1 MKNLI
6 QYGFLFVPI
15 LILFLIGC
23 AKSIVTP
30 IDLAHQFIE
39 NYEGY
44 TSTSYDL
51 NYQIKY
57 FDQTGDTTKL
67 TAKVDLI
74 RENKDSIAGGYIWIT
89 ADSVSTYYNTEA
101 LYSINHT
108 INTIFKYPITNT
120 SALTGNI
127 LHDTYN
133 TYFLK
138 RTRLISAI
146 NDTLVTATLTDE
158 TLSKSC

>member
-15 LILFLIGC
+15 LILFIGR
-23 AKSIVTP
+23 AKSTVTP

-57 FDQTGDTTKL
+57 
-67 TAKVDLI
+67 
-74 RENKDSIAGGYIWIT
+74 SI
-89 ADSVSTYYNTEA
+89 
-101 LYSINHT
+101 
-108 INTIFKYPITNT
+108 KQ
-120 SALTGNI
+120 
-127 LHDTYN
+127 
-133 TYFLK
+133 
-138 RTRLISAI
+138 
-146 NDTLVTATLTDE
+146 E
-158 TLSKSC
+158 THQN